1 VTPPQDLRRRNTTSS
16 RLCPSPYAGYTLF
29 RAVADIE
36 PTDAFPRGLGREIW
50 GPGMRFG
57 TMMVQRAAH
66 EDRLYWYAAVNAR
79 ENELF
84 LRPFR
89 PALSRRFRGWPYL
102 TQELIEATAEMD
114 ILRHD
119 VREYEPASFGW
130 TRGRVAVL
138 GNAAHPMTPNLH
150 QSTSMS
156 VEDGFCVAHMVAVHG
171 VEGGA
176 FEKYERLR
184 KARTLSFV
192 MNSRKVGYVAQM
204 EHPTA
209 CQARDFVL
217 EHRLLRNYVNTAAKL
232 MSGFTGFEYSAL

>member
-1 VTPPQDLRRRNTTSS
+1 
-16 RLCPSPYAGYTLF
+16 
-29 RAVADIE
+29 
-36 PTDAFPRGLGREIW
+36 
-50 GPGMRFG
+50 MRFG

-130 TRGRVAVL
+130 TRGRVP
-138 GNAAHPMTPNLH
+138 NAHLRTRNPVQT
-150 QSTSMS
+150 QIQT
-156 VEDGFCVAHMVAVHG
+156 
-171 VEGGA
+171 GA
-176 FEKYERLR
+176 FRGG
-184 KARTLSFV
+184 S
-192 MNSRKVGYVAQM
+192 
-204 EHPTA
+204 
-209 CQARDFVL
+209 
-217 EHRLLRNYVNTAAKL
+217 
-232 MSGFTGFEYSAL
+232 